1 MILLT
6 ISLTI
11 CDFFSKMLCFGR
23 IFSYKT
29 SDFNK
34 KLSFLKDKI
43 DNKSMKKNFRK
54 LKLIDFCRNSAKTD
68 HQKQVYFKK
77 KPLKCLKVKQK

>member
-1 MILLT
+1 MLWAH
-6 ISLTI
+6 
-11 CDFFSKMLCFGR
+11 FF
-23 IFSYKT
+23 YKT

-34 KLSFLKDKI
+34 KLSFLKDQI

-68 HQKQVYFKK
+68 HQKQVYIKK
-77 KPLKCLKVKQK
+77 KTIEMFES